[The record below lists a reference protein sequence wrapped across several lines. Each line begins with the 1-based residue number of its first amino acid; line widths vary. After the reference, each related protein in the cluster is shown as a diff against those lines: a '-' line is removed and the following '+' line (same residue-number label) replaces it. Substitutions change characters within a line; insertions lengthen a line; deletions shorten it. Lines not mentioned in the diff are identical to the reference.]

1 MHNLTEFL
9 ARYKHWFL
17 FVFLEVTSV
26 VLLFRFNDYQ
36 GSVWFT
42 SANFVT
48 GKVYELS
55 SNLTSFFTMSKN
67 NEQLTQRNI
76 LLEQEVKE
84 LSTKLY
90 EKTRDPQFLSRGQYR
105 TLAKFRLI
113 PAKVVANSINREDN
127 LITINKG
134 SWDGVRKDM
143 GVICGNGIVGTVYFV
158 GIHYSVVIPVLNSK
172 SNISCSISGRNY
184 FGYLRWAGGRSD
196 IAYLDDVPRHA
207 RFKIGDRV
215 ITSGYSSLF
224 PVGVLVGKVKH
235 VDNSKDGLS
244 FRIAIQLST
253 DFGTLRDVC
262 LIDDSSILEQRHV
275 IEAARDSM
283 KNLTQD
289 PTSEE

>member
-1 MHNLTEFL
+1 
-9 ARYKHWFL
+9 
-17 FVFLEVTSV
+17 
-26 VLLFRFNDYQ
+26 
-36 GSVWFT
+36 
-42 SANFVT
+42 
-48 GKVYELS
+48 
-55 SNLTSFFTMSKN
+55 
-67 NEQLTQRNI
+67 
-76 LLEQEVKE
+76 
-84 LSTKLY
+84 
-90 EKTRDPQFLSRGQYR
+90 
-105 TLAKFRLI
+105 
-113 PAKVVANSINREDN
+113 
-127 LITINKG
+127 
-134 SWDGVRKDM
+134 M
-143 GVICGNGIVGTVYFV
+143 GVVCGNGIVGTVYFV

-215 ITSGYSSLF
+215 ITSGYSSIF

-235 VDNSKDGLS
+235 VYNSKDGLS